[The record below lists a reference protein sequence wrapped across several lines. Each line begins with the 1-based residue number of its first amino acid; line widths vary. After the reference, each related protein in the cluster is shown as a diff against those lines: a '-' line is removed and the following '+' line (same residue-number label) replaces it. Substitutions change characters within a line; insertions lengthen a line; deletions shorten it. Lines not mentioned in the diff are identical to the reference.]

1 MSVGEGLLFALS
13 AVGRL
18 ISSISGHIVIKQYT
32 APHIVLILVLGEIFL
47 PLRESG
53 DWHNI
58 VQFIL
63 FCFVLVM
70 SLIFTEIIE
79 INTCDFEKNT
89 RKNIFLR
96 GISESNVKVKN
107 NILANENPDDKK
119 IELTENLEIVIEED
133 KPTYRMESE
142 IFDLQN

>member
-1 MSVGEGLLFALS
+1 
-13 AVGRL
+13 
-18 ISSISGHIVIKQYT
+18 
-32 APHIVLILVLGEIFL
+32 
-47 PLRESG
+47 
-53 DWHNI
+53 
-58 VQFIL
+58 
-63 FCFVLVM
+63 M

-96 GISESNVKVKN
+96 GMSESNVKVKN

>member
-47 PLRESG
+47 PLREFG

-79 INTCDFEKNT
+79 INICDFEKNT

-96 GISESNVKVKN
+96 GMSESNVKVKN

-133 KPTYRMESE
+133 KPTQRMESE